1 MRTKF
6 IAGAVVALLAVGAGA
21 VLVEAASSTNPPTRQ
36 TTTDEIDTK
45 TLPSSSSGTQNPL
58 VNPGAAGTQMGW
70 HGYGASSDATV
81 GQSGT
86 STPGS
91 VTPGAEQI
99 KGPAS
104 VSPTTAQVQTAA
116 QARARLRK
124 LGYSW
129 ISELPRPAMPI
140 GRPSRARATPRCGC
154 SSMRT
159 AMLSTSTRPRRSSEE
174 DGLGQLAAEQ
184 QIQER
189 HPPISFAAGEIA

>member
-45 TLPSSSSGTQNPL
+45 PLPSSSSGTQNPL

-129 ISELPRPAMPI
+129 ISELRQTGNANWQAL
-140 GRPSRARATPRCGC
+140 ARKGNTQ
-154 SSMRT
+154 MRV
-159 AMLSTSTRPRRSSEE
+159 
-174 DGLGQLAAEQ
+174 QLDANGNVIDEHQAAEK
-184 QIQER
+184 
-189 HPPISFAAGEIA
+189 